1 MAEACVAIT
10 RGGVTYRVKKPSKPS
25 REDVVH
31 WLKIGDE
38 YYRIAESARAENG
51 NAGPATLR
59 ASALLTQLTRRLDLS
74 DQDDL
79 RAAALLAILCAGV
92 RKHELVGLDVGDVRD
107 ADGVL
112 SLCVRRTR
120 KGSRA
125 RERVVAL
132 GSENAALVRDY
143 WRREELARQVPDAP
157 LFWTLGRHGRCR
169 RTRITGHAVNY
180 WLEQLR
186 RRSGLEQRLT
196 TRSFG
201 RAAQAQRRTLTLAK
215 ESPAVVGAEL

>member
-1 MAEACVAIT
+1 
-10 RGGVTYRVKKPSKPS
+10 
-25 REDVVH
+25 
-31 WLKIGDE
+31 LKIGDE
-38 YYRIAESARAENG
+38 YYRIAEPARAENG

-59 ASALLTQLTRRLDLS
+59 ASVLLTQLLSRLDLS

-79 RAAALLAILCAGV
+79 RAAAILAVLCAGV

-107 ADGVL
+107 EGGVL
-112 SLCVRRTR
+112 SLCVRHTR

-125 RERVVAL
+125 HERMVLL
-132 GSENAALVRDY
+132 GSENAALLRDY
-143 WRREELARQVPDAP
+143 WRREELARQDSDAP

-196 TRSFG
+196 SRSFG
-201 RAAQAQRRTLTLAK
+201 RDKQAGRSALTLAK
-215 ESPAVVGAEL
+215 ESPAAAVRAER